1 LSCKPTRLVY
11 VKISERYPIDELTND
26 TQVIP
31 ASEKGQNKKPEFEI
45 HLDNK
50 HSRLNMYSSLDKSL
64 VLWTSGSYGT
74 MIYILQCRTASSS
87 VEWLT
92 FLRGIYGLQRPSEVI
107 ITIPEVELSLR
118 LEDPFRLLESDDDEE
133 DFGTDNE
140 EDLVASAM
148 SKEEAVAPM
157 IISRC
162 VEMLKSSPETTDML
176 ETWQHGQRIGL
187 AWKRYDRLEWIHGV
201 QEKKMF
207 GTIAMIQSHDLELR
221 PKQHYPTTTK
231 TKKGKIL
238 TEPPPVEGFL
248 IQLTSQKGRHKSMG
262 RSYFSRLYFST
273 YDQFL
278 FFTQPKN
285 AEPPTPPEDTNYD
298 QGLSS
303 KKISEQIPIIYAINP
318 YPVEDER
325 ITWTRNAHVQLVMA
339 RNEQALE
346 EARRKEKLLRNCEGF
361 INLCDVVKVRKV
373 HNDANEVIVQ
383 MEGDNE
389 PDSEDEDVETEDEG
403 QVGTDNG
410 KTFELVLKNGLIIR
424 LRAYDKQTKKEWKK
438 RLRALVKYWRWRH
451 MEDLQLFHQ
460 VRSRNLH
467 ELQVD
472 EEGEALI
479 GQFARKWELSQ
490 TYASPEMYNMCG
502 MSGCRTIQLS
512 GPLYAKPR
520 LHGNFTLSHCLLIPG
535 HIILFESAL
544 RATSGKVVKHIHHA
558 RKQVV
563 DLTDCY
569 LYTGLLTEGDLLYH
583 NTTFDANSPGHHAL
597 PRMWPD
603 DGWDNWDED
612 IMTCFVLWSPSGKSW
627 FRDETHGQGRRA
639 KLKRVSRL
647 GKKGNRIVFRAR
659 SRAERDR
666 WVLAIAAEIEKGAIN
681 DGFRVVGKT
690 SPPAA

>member
-1 LSCKPTRLVY
+1 
-11 VKISERYPIDELTND
+11 
-26 TQVIP
+26 
-31 ASEKGQNKKPEFEI
+31 
-45 HLDNK
+45 
-50 HSRLNMYSSLDKSL
+50 MYSSLDKSL
-64 VLWTSGSYGT
+64 VLWTSPAGT
-74 MIYILQCRTASSS
+74 HGTLIYILQCRTTSSS

-92 FLRGIYGLQRPSEVI
+92 FLRGIYGLQRPSEI
-107 ITIPEVELSLR
+107 MITIPEFNLNLR
-118 LEDPFRLLESDDDEE
+118 LEDPFRTLDSDEDDEQ
-133 DFGTDNE
+133 DNSDNE
-140 EDLVASAM
+140 EMLMASAI

-157 IISRC
+157 IIDRC
-162 VEMLKSSPETTDML
+162 VEMLKSSSETAEIL
-176 ETWQHGQRIGL
+176 ETWRHGQRIGL

-207 GTIAMIQSHDLELR
+207 GTMAMIHSHDLELR
-221 PKQHYPTTTK
+221 PKSHYPTTAK

-248 IQLTSQKGRHKSMG
+248 IQLTSQKGRQRSMG

-278 FFTQPKN
+278 FFAQPKN
-285 AEPPTPPEDTNYD
+285 VEPPAPPEDTNYD

-303 KKISEQIPIIYAINP
+303 KKISEQIPIIYAVNP
-318 YPVEDER
+318 FPIEDER
-325 ITWTRNAHVQLVMA
+325 VQWTQNPNDSQVKA
-339 RNEQALE
+339 RNDQAQE
-346 EARRKEKLLRNCEGF
+346 EAKRKEDLLRNCEGF

-373 HNDANEVIVQ
+373 HNDKKDIVVP
-383 MEGDNE
+383 MED
-389 PDSEDEDVETEDEG
+389 DSEADSENEDEGTEDEG
-403 QVGTDNG
+403 QIGTDAS
-410 KTFELVLKNGLIIR
+410 KTFELVLKNGLVTR
-424 LRAYDKQTKKEWKK
+424 LRAYDQQTKKEWKK
-438 RLRALVKYWRWRH
+438 RLRALVKYWKWRH
-451 MEDLQLFHQ
+451 QEDLQLFHQ

-490 TYASPEMYNMCG
+490 TFASPEMYNMCG
-502 MSGCRTIQLS
+502 ISGCRTINIA

-535 HIILFESAL
+535 YVMLFESSL
-544 RATSGKVVKHIHHA
+544 RATSGKVIKHTHHA
-558 RKQVV
+558 RRRVV

-597 PRMWPD
+597 PRIWTE

-612 IMTCFVLWSPSGKSW
+612 IMTCFVLWSPAGKSW
-627 FRDETHGQGRRA
+627 FRDEGEGRRA
-639 KLKRVSRL
+639 KLKRVSTL

-666 WVLAIAAEIEKGAIN
+666 WVLAIAAEIEKRVTG
-681 DGFRVVGKT
+681 DEVRVVGQANRPK
-690 SPPAA
+690 